1 MQMCPDCGMIY
12 DESEYA
18 HCPYC
23 DNDDEIEEDEFERDQ
38 N

>member
-23 DNDDEIEEDEFERDQ
+23 DSEDEEYEETDEE
-38 N
+38 